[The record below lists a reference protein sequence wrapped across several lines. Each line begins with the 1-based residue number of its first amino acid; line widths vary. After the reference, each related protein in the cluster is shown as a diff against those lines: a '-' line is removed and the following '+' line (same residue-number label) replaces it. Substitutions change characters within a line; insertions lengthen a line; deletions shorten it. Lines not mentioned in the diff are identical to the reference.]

1 MLRIMNEFTD
11 QYVLGVEHN
20 IQDDISQ
27 DELIRHLKPIGLTA
41 FSLLMLSMPD
51 EKLPKISKILP
62 TMASEDVQKS
72 WDGMFRHSVACT
84 ILGFRSY
91 RYNRHCRVKADEC

>member
-27 DELIRHLKPIGLTA
+27 DELIRHLKPIGLT
-41 FSLLMLSMPD
+41 
-51 EKLPKISKILP
+51 
-62 TMASEDVQKS
+62 
-72 WDGMFRHSVACT
+72 SVFFA
-84 ILGFRSY
+84 
-91 RYNRHCRVKADEC
+91 NAVNA